1 MHSELPALTQ
11 LDGLKQSKPAPPL
24 LSVAFIL
31 FLKPFSSSSR
41 IEPKGSECANPPQH
55 RQLFPAEHSQAA
67 ARAPSL

>member
-31 FLKPFSSSSR
+31 FLKPFSSSR